1 MYDSRASTEHLPP
14 ANLVRTA
21 ALVASVDDE
30 GPAVTVVVD
39 AIEYVVSSTLSTDT
53 LTTVVTRVTVGLVSA
68 VMLDTVLDPDMV
80 VVEERLDVPAC
91 PVTGEVA
98 VVAVECERLDPLT
111 EDADIGLT
119 VKEVS
124 VSETE
129 AVNAE
134 DVDVAI
140 EPSVVDSDAAALDA
154 AMADCV
160 AMH

>member
-1 MYDSRASTEHLPP
+1 MHNSRASTEHLPP
-14 ANLVRTA
+14 ANLVRVA

-53 LTTVVTRVTVGLVSA
+53 LTTVVTRVTVDKAFA
-68 VMLDTVLDPDMV
+68 VLLDTVLDRDMV
-80 VVEERLDVPAC
+80 VVEERLDVPAF
-91 PVTGEVA
+91 PVTEEVA
-98 VVAVECERLDPLT
+98 VVAVACERLAPLT
-111 EDADIGLT
+111 EDADIELT

-124 VSETE
+124 VFETE

-134 DVDVAI
+134 DVDEDT
-140 EPSVVDSDAAALDA
+140 EPSVADSDAAALDA